1 MPAIDRPE
9 PPYLQIA
16 RRIREDITAGRLAEG
31 DLVPSARQIVSSYG
45 VAIGTASKAL
55 KALHAEGLTEVLPSV
70 GTVVRSKALYRS
82 ARERTMSTLLTGR
95 IYPEGHYAKIVSAEL
110 VDAPEQVALSLDLEA
125 NTSVIRRQRT
135 TYNADGQPLSVSV
148 SWFDGALAEI
158 APMLLERERILEG
171 TARYIETCTGRTRS
185 SREKIL
191 LRAGA
196 ATHEEARDLQVSEGS
211 PVLRGRNWYWDTEGD
226 VIEYGESAAG
236 EGLESSFEYNVEEE
250 A

>member
-16 RRIREDITAGRLAEG
+16 RRIREDITSGHLAEG

-55 KALHAEGLTEVLPSV
+55 KALHAEGLTEVIPSV
-70 GTVVRSKALYRS
+70 GTVVRRRALYRS
-82 ARERTMSTLLTGR
+82 ARERTISTLLTGR

-110 VDAPEQVALSLDLEA
+110 VDAPEQVAMSLGLEA
-125 NTSVIRRQRT
+125 ATTVIRRQRT
-135 TYNADGQPLSVSV
+135 TYDAEGQPLSASV
-148 SWFDGALAEI
+148 SWFDGALAEV
-158 APMLLERERILEG
+158 APQLLERERIVEG
-171 TARYIETCTGRTRS
+171 TARYIETCTGRARS
-185 SREKIL
+185 PRERIL
-191 LRAGA
+191 MRAGA
-196 ATHEEARDLQVSEGS
+196 ATVEESRELQVPEGS

-236 EGLESSFEYNVEEE
+236 EGLESSFEYDVEEQ